1 MWSSALNLEDT
12 GRNQGTRKDL
22 WGIMFKGV
30 GITESRQIKGVIRSM
45 AAEIFMQGLQGTLG
59 KNRM

>member
-1 MWSSALNLEDT
+1 
-12 GRNQGTRKDL
+12 
-22 WGIMFKGV
+22 MFKGV

-59 KNRM
+59 KKQDVKGKDNPKEKL